1 MAKRFSSHD
10 KIFCVLA
17 VLRDKKSVTSVCKE
31 FGIARKTFYQWLRKY
46 QSGEKTKRPHR
57 EATLK
62 ASPHIVNSVLRIIVS
77 HPEYGTRK
85 ISEELGKKSIQIGNH
100 GVQNI
105 LQRLSLRT
113 ASQRN
118 ELSQR
123 KQALKKGHL
132 LAQERLVLME
142 YASRRTIPMSRLCH
156 LLGVSR
162 KTFYKWLRKYEKDA
176 SLQALFDQVR
186 RIPEHP
192 FKASPAVEEKVLDVV
207 ISNAQLSTHK
217 IVEMLPKTAD
227 GKPMLGNHGV
237 QNVLKRFDLNT
248 FEKRQAYALT
258 HAPKELILPVPSQ
271 EVVPIQKPFLPQA
284 PLHGPP
290 LQLVLQGARAF
301 ARTAFLSRKHFLLLL
316 FSSLGTLFLFYNY
329 LLMLARAEPGTH
341 LGLFF
346 ASIALLFGLFF
357 FLYSIKYYLVIASV
371 LGYSKEFPHEN
382 APRKEGISQKIV
394 HAIASFLGASN
405 GSTPVTEGVERVG
418 LVANIEQQKLDYFP
432 FVSIHVATYNEKRVV
447 NRLLTACTGQDYPNY
462 EVVVADDSTDET
474 VDILEQWKL
483 HPRVRISHRPTR
495 QGFKGGALG
504 YALEKT
510 DPKAE
515 FVIILDADFIPY
527 PDTITQFLKYFKA
540 STGRL
545 EKFQDYYD
553 TKIAA
558 VQGYQWHVLNK
569 SENWVTRG
577 VRSEFAGSYV
587 MERSG
592 NEIFGGLKM
601 IAGSVYMIRRDVLQ
615 AFGWGTSITEDFEL
629 TLKIYEAGYKVV
641 YTPYVQAPSE
651 CVSTVK
657 RLIRQRMRWAE
668 GHSFNVKKMF
678 SRLMGSPYMNWSE
691 KLEFLYLS
699 PYYLQS
705 LFFII
710 GTLSWFL
717 SETVFHAKLPFW
729 TALWGW
735 SLVFSNMLSLPLM
748 NSVGLFLEEAEEK
761 DYLGLFSFI
770 AMSYLLVPFQAYA
783 AVRGFLEKE
792 EGGWFR
798 TPKSGKITDT
808 ITRGQFYRW
817 LRGIFPWKKQPAFEP
832 LEKEPSLAFNFYL
845 ARQTA
850 HNSFESFRIRR
861 RGARYLSKVVFIV
874 LLSLSVQ
881 LNYIAFFTNPFLDKV
896 NQFLAD
902 QGTNIGT
909 STVSAAEKSDVEDLI
924 YEGKIDDTVS
934 IVRTAET
941 DDLEYEAKLLS
952 SVEVKFHNK
961 VEQKAQVEIRDNETQ
976 TTVAFSVPDDQF
988 PLQTVAAEPQDGT
1001 TSQPPENMQRS
1012 ESSSLEATESADLKE
1027 ATMSALTTPQQEAE
1041 KAVVVPDPVIE
1052 GNQVTYDI
1060 KGGRLRWTVSE
1071 NQVKEEIV
1079 WVTKPEKPEVVMN
1092 IEAENVNFVANG
1104 NGSFSAMNGGVSPIF
1119 TIPAPIVKDSQGK
1132 AG

>member
-1 MAKRFSSHD
+1 GNQAVQDVLNKLQISTAEQRIEFSERAK
-10 KIFCVLA
+10 L
-17 VLRDKKSVTSVCKE
+17 
-31 FGIARKTFYQWLRKY
+31 ARKGY
-46 QSGEKTKRPHR
+46 
-57 EATLK
+57 
-62 ASPHIVNSVLRIIVS
+62 
-77 HPEYGTRK
+77 
-85 ISEELGKKSIQIGNH
+85 
-100 GVQNI
+100 
-105 LQRLSLRT
+105 
-113 ASQRN
+113 
-118 ELSQR
+118 
-123 KQALKKGHL
+123 L
-132 LAQERLVLME
+132 LPQERLLLIDNAQRE
-142 YASRRTIPMSRLCH
+142 GTTIQRICKNFN
-156 LLGVSR
+156 VSR
-162 KTFYKWLRKYEKDA
+162 KTFYKWFGQFDKTNPLV
-176 SLQALFDQVR
+176 SLMDQVR
-186 RIPEHP
+186 RMGVHPRKTSEAIERQILDIVLENPE
-192 FKASPAVEEKVLDVV
+192 
-207 ISNAQLSTHK
+207 LSAHK
-217 IVEMLPKTAD
+217 IVELLPVTSD
-227 GKPMLGNHGV
+227 GKPTLGNHGV
-237 QNVLKRFDLNT
+237 QNVLQRLNMNTYLKRL
-248 FEKRQAYALT
+248 AYAKE
-258 HAPKELILPVPSQ
+258 HAGERVLRAAQ
-271 EVVPIQKPFLPQA
+271 EVVPVLLPEVPQA
-284 PLHGPP
+284 PVHGPP
-290 LQLVLQGARAF
+290 LRFAFQFLMGFIRF
-301 ARTAFLSRKHFLLLL
+301 ARSSRQGFLLIFLT
-316 FSSLGTLFLFYNY
+316 FSSTGFLLYNY
-329 LLMLARAEPGTH
+329 FLMLATAEPGTH

-357 FLYSIKYYLVIASV
+357 FLYSTKYYLVIASV
-371 LGYSKEFPHEN
+371 LGYSKEYPHEKVN
-382 APRKEGISQKIV
+382 QKEGISQKAV
-394 HAIASFLGASN
+394 HVLASFLGVSN
-405 GSTPVTEGVERVG
+405 GVAPSEGVERVG
-418 LVANIEQQKLDYFP
+418 LIANIDKQELNYFP

-447 NRLLTACTGQDYPNY
+447 NRLLTACTSQDYPNY

-474 VDILEQWKL
+474 VDILEQWKEN
-483 HPRVRISHRPTR
+483 PRVKISHRPTR

-510 DPKAE
+510 DPRAE
-515 FVIILDADFIPY
+515 FVIIFDADFIPY
-527 PDTITQFLKYFKA
+527 PDTITQFLRYFKA

-615 AFGWGTSITEDFEL
+615 TFGWGTSITEDFEL

-705 LFFII
+705 FFFII

-717 SETVFHAKLPFW
+717 SEAVFHAKLPFW

-748 NSVGLFLEEAEEK
+748 NSIGLFLEEAEEK
-761 DYLGLFSFI
+761 DYLGLFSFV

-832 LEKEPSLAFNFYL
+832 LEKETSPAFNFYL

-850 HNSFESFRIRR
+850 NSSFESFRIRR
-861 RGARYLSKVVFIV
+861 RHTRYLSKVVFVV

-881 LNYIAFFTNPFLDKV
+881 LNYIAFFSNPFLDKV

-909 STVSAAEKSDVEDLI
+909 STVSAAEKSDIEDLI

-934 IVRTAET
+934 IVHTAET
-941 DDLEYEAKLLS
+941 DDLAFEAKLLS
-952 SVEVKFHNK
+952 SVEV
-961 VEQKAQVEIRDNETQ
+961 
-976 TTVAFSVPDDQF
+976 
-988 PLQTVAAEPQDGT
+988 
-1001 TSQPPENMQRS
+1001 
-1012 ESSSLEATESADLKE
+1012 
-1027 ATMSALTTPQQEAE
+1027 
-1041 KAVVVPDPVIE
+1041 
-1052 GNQVTYDI
+1052 
-1060 KGGRLRWTVSE
+1060 
-1071 NQVKEEIV
+1071 
-1079 WVTKPEKPEVVMN
+1079 
-1092 IEAENVNFVANG
+1092 
-1104 NGSFSAMNGGVSPIF
+1104 
-1119 TIPAPIVKDSQGK
+1119 
-1132 AG
+1132 